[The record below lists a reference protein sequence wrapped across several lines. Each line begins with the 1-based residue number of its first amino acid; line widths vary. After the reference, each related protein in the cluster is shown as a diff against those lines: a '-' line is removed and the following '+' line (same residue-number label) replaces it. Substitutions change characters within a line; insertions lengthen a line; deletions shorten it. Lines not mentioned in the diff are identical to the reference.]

1 LAEPRTAWLAV
12 EEVPVRTL
20 IGSLSLVAVCVVAF
34 ACNKP
39 GSTPGSATPAAASSG
54 YPMGYPQPGQTAAYP
69 QPAPT
74 GYPQQGAPAGYPQQ
88 GAPAGYPQQGAA
100 TMPGAASSAAP
111 LATPG
116 PLALPCSSD
125 SACGLAHC
133 NTQFGKCAFPCVAAT
148 DCISGAQCNTM
159 TGLCLPGGTAH

>member
-1 LAEPRTAWLAV
+1 
-12 EEVPVRTL
+12 VRTL

-34 ACNKP
+34 ACNKAATTP
-39 GSTPGSATPAAASSG
+39 GASTPATASSG

-74 GYPQQGAPAGYPQQ
+74 GYPQAPYPQTAPATAYPA
-88 GAPAGYPQQGAA
+88 APATPG
-100 TMPGAASSAAP
+100 MPSAASSAAP

-133 NTQFGKCAFPCVAAT
+133 NTQFGKCAFPCAQAT